1 MNASGTEMRAPR
13 TADLVEVFSG
23 IQGEGLYVG
32 CRQAF
37 VRFAGCNLRC
47 RYCDTRH
54 AWDAPAACAMEREP
68 GSRTF
73 DDVPN
78 PVPARSLEER
88 LLPWVAGSSLHHSVA
103 LTGGEPLLHA
113 DFLAGLLPR
122 LRESGARTYLET
134 NGTMPE
140 ALAEVVGDVDLIA
153 MDIKLL
159 SATGEEPRY
168 EANRRFLEIA
178 RRCRVFV
185 KIVFSRATDAGEVDA
200 AARLVAAVDRDIPLV
215 LQPVTPRDADV
226 APTPGKALVLQAV
239 AAGRLGNVRV
249 IPQTHKLTNW
259 K

>member
-1 MNASGTEMRAPR
+1 MNASGTETRAPR

-54 AWDAPAACAMEREP
+54 ALDAPAACAMECEP
-68 GSRTF
+68 GCRAF
-73 DDVPN
+73 DVVPN
-78 PVPARSLEER
+78 PVSASDLQER
-88 LLPWVAGSSLHHSVA
+88 LLPWLAGSSLHHSVA

-113 DFLAGLLPR
+113 DFLAVLLPR
-122 LRESGARTYLET
+122 LRESGARTHLET

-140 ALAEVVGDVDLIA
+140 ALAEIIGDVNVIA
-153 MDIKLL
+153 MDIKLP

-168 EANRRFLEIA
+168 EANRRFLETA
-178 RRCRVFV
+178 VRREVFV
-185 KIVFSRATDAGEVDA
+185 KIVFSNVTDAGEVDA
-200 AARLVAAVDRDIPLV
+200 AARLVAAVDRNIPLV
-215 LQPVTPRDADV
+215 LQPVTPTAGAA
-226 APTPGKALVLQAV
+226 APAPGKALALQA
-239 AAGRLGNVRV
+239 AAAVRLGNVRV
-249 IPQTHKLTNW
+249 IPQTHKLTGW

>member
-1 MNASGTEMRAPR
+1 MNASDAGTRAPR

-47 RYCDTRH
+47 RYCDTRY
-54 AWDAPAACAMEREP
+54 AWDAPAACAMECEP
-68 GSRTF
+68 GCRAF

-78 PVPARSLEER
+78 PVSASDLQER
-88 LLPWVAGSSLHHSVA
+88 LRPWLAGSSLHHSVA

-113 DFLAGLLPR
+113 DFLAVLLPR
-122 LRESGARTYLET
+122 LRQSGVRTYLET

-140 ALAEVVGDVDLIA
+140 SLAEVVGDVDVIA
-153 MDIKLL
+153 MDIKLP
-159 SATGEEPRY
+159 SATGEKPRH
-168 EANRRFLEIA
+168 EANRRFLETAI
-178 RRCRVFV
+178 RREVFV
-185 KIVFSRATDAGEVDA
+185 KVVFSDATGAGEVDA

-215 LQPVTPRDADV
+215 LQPVTPPADAA
-226 APTPGKALVLQAV
+226 APAPGKALALQAV

-249 IPQTHKLTNW
+249 IPQTHKLTGW